1 VEIIIILV
9 LIFVN
14 GIFSMAEIA
23 VVSSRKSKLE
33 SLTKKGDQKAKKILK
48 IAEKPEYFLST
59 VQIAITAI
67 GLVTGLYSGKSLSLP
82 LSNILTNL
90 GFGLSSMWFANILV
104 VILVTYFTLVLG
116 ELLPKKIGLNNPEKV
131 AGFIISPMNFITKLT
146 YPFVVVL
153 SKSTLFL
160 LKIFRIKKNDDS
172 IITEDEIK
180 QIINESTEDGEIQEV
195 EQDIVERVFSLGD
208 RDVSS
213 LMTHRIDFEWFD
225 VDDGQLQIKKKLE
238 NHIHYIYPVA
248 DKSLDNIIGV
258 VFLKDMIKMREGS
271 IRNIVKEPQFLPE
284 SSSAYHAL
292 EVFKE
297 KKISYALIIDEF
309 GLIIGM
315 VTMNDILES
324 LIGSAEE
331 IGVSDEY
338 QMIKRE
344 DGTWLVDGQYP
355 FFDFLSYFEI
365 ENKYQELDYNT
376 LSGLILDLTG
386 KIPKEGE
393 KIYWELFCFEIVD
406 MDIARI
412 DKILVTQNSS
422 DEIKKNHNKLVK

>member
-82 LSNILTNL
+82 LSNILTDL

-160 LKIFRIKKNDDS
+160 LKIFRIKKNEDS

-412 DKILVTQNSS
+412 DKILVTKNSS

>member
-1 VEIIIILV
+1 
-9 LIFVN
+9 
-14 GIFSMAEIA
+14 MAEIA

-33 SLTKKGDQKAKKILK
+33 ALTKKGDQRAKKILK

-67 GLVTGLYSGKSLSLP
+67 GLVTGLYSGKSLSVP
-82 LSNILTNL
+82 ISNILTNL
-90 GFGLSSMWFANILV
+90 GFGLSSIWLANILV
-104 VILVTYFTLVLG
+104 VIIITYFTLVLG

-131 AGFIISPMNFITKLT
+131 AGLIISPMNFLTKLT
-146 YPFVVVL
+146 YPFVIIL
-153 SKSTLFL
+153 SKSTLLL
-160 LKIFRIKKNDDS
+160 LKVFRIKKNEDS
-172 IITEDEIK
+172 IITEEEIK
-180 QIINESTEDGEIQEV
+180 QIINESTEEGEIQEV

-225 VDDGQLQIKKKLE
+225 VDDGYLQIKGKLE

-258 VFLKDMIKMREGS
+258 VFLKDIIKMREGS
-271 IRNIVKEPQFLPE
+271 IRDIVKEPQFLPE

-338 QMIKRE
+338 QMLKRE
-344 DGTWLVDGQYP
+344 DGSWLVDGQYP
-355 FFDFLSYFEI
+355 FFDFLSYFEL

-393 KIYWELFCFEIVD
+393 KINWELFCFEIVD

-412 DKILVTQNSS
+412 DKILVTKIA
-422 DEIKKNHNKLVK
+422 EKK

>member
-1 VEIIIILV
+1 MEIIIILV

-82 LSNILTNL
+82 LSNILTDL

-160 LKIFRIKKNDDS
+160 LKIFRIKKNEDS

-376 LSGLILDLTG
+376 LSGLILYLTG

-412 DKILVTQNSS
+412 DKILVTKNSS

>member
-1 VEIIIILV
+1 
-9 LIFVN
+9 
-14 GIFSMAEIA
+14 MAEIA

-82 LSNILTNL
+82 LSNILTDL

-160 LKIFRIKKNDDS
+160 LKIFRIKKNEDS

-412 DKILVTQNSS
+412 DKILVTKNSS

>member
-1 VEIIIILV
+1 MEIIIILV
-9 LIFVN
+9 LILVN

-258 VFLKDMIKMREGS
+258 VFLKDLIKMREGS

>member
-1 VEIIIILV
+1 
-9 LIFVN
+9 
-14 GIFSMAEIA
+14 MAEIA

-82 LSNILTNL
+82 LNNILTNL
-90 GFGLSSMWFANILV
+90 GFGLSSIWLANILV
-104 VILVTYFTLVLG
+104 IIIVTYFTLVLG

-131 AGFIISPMNFITKLT
+131 AGLIISPMNFITKLT

-160 LKIFRIKKNDDS
+160 LKIFRIKKNEDS

-225 VDDGQLQIKKKLE
+225 VDDGLLQIKKKLE

>member
-1 VEIIIILV
+1 MEIIIILV
-9 LIFVN
+9 LIIVN

-33 SLTKKGDQKAKKILK
+33 ALTKKGDQRAKKILK

-67 GLVTGLYSGKSLSLP
+67 GLVTGLYSGKSLSVP

-90 GFGLSSMWFANILV
+90 GFGLSSIWLANILV

-116 ELLPKKIGLNNPEKV
+116 ELFPKKIGLNNPEKV
-131 AGFIISPMNFITKLT
+131 AGLIISPMNFLTKLT

-160 LKIFRIKKNDDS
+160 LKIFRIKKNEDS

-180 QIINESTEDGEIQEV
+180 QIINESAEDGEIQEV

-225 VDDGQLQIKKKLE
+225 VDDGYIQIKEKLE

-258 VFLKDMIKMREGS
+258 VFLKDMIKMKEGS
-271 IRNIVKEPQFLPE
+271 IRDIVKEPQFLPE

-338 QMIKRE
+338 QMVKRE

-355 FFDFLSYFEI
+355 FFDFLSYFEL

-386 KIPKEGE
+386 KIPKTGE

-412 DKILVTQNSS
+412 DKILVIKNTD

>member
-9 LIFVN
+9 LILVN

-82 LSNILTNL
+82 LNNILTNL
-90 GFGLSSMWFANILV
+90 GFGLSSIWLANILV
-104 VILVTYFTLVLG
+104 IIIVTYFTLVLG

-131 AGFIISPMNFITKLT
+131 AGLIISPMNFITKLT

-160 LKIFRIKKNDDS
+160 LKIFRIKKNEDS

>member
-1 VEIIIILV
+1 MEIIIILV

-82 LSNILTNL
+82 LSNILTDL

-160 LKIFRIKKNDDS
+160 LKIFRIKKNEDS

-412 DKILVTQNSS
+412 DKILVTKNSS

>member
-1 VEIIIILV
+1 
-9 LIFVN
+9 
-14 GIFSMAEIA
+14 MAEIA

>member
-1 VEIIIILV
+1 
-9 LIFVN
+9 
-14 GIFSMAEIA
+14 MAEIA

-82 LSNILTNL
+82 LSNILTDL

-412 DKILVTQNSS
+412 DKILVTKNSS

>member
-1 VEIIIILV
+1 
-9 LIFVN
+9 
-14 GIFSMAEIA
+14 MAEIA

-82 LSNILTNL
+82 LSNILTDL

-104 VILVTYFTLVLG
+104 VILVTYFTLVIG

>member
-1 VEIIIILV
+1 
-9 LIFVN
+9 
-14 GIFSMAEIA
+14 
-23 VVSSRKSKLE
+23 
-33 SLTKKGDQKAKKILK
+33 
-48 IAEKPEYFLST
+48 
-59 VQIAITAI
+59 
-67 GLVTGLYSGKSLSLP
+67 
-82 LSNILTNL
+82 
-90 GFGLSSMWFANILV
+90 MWFANILV

-258 VFLKDMIKMREGS
+258 VFLKDLIKMREGS
-271 IRNIVKEPQFLPE
+271 I
-284 SSSAYHAL
+284 
-292 EVFKE
+292 
-297 KKISYALIIDEF
+297 
-309 GLIIGM
+309 
-315 VTMNDILES
+315 
-324 LIGSAEE
+324 
-331 IGVSDEY
+331 
-338 QMIKRE
+338 
-344 DGTWLVDGQYP
+344 
-355 FFDFLSYFEI
+355 
-365 ENKYQELDYNT
+365 
-376 LSGLILDLTG
+376 
-386 KIPKEGE
+386 
-393 KIYWELFCFEIVD
+393 
-406 MDIARI
+406 
-412 DKILVTQNSS
+412 
-422 DEIKKNHNKLVK
+422 

>member
-1 VEIIIILV
+1 MEIIIILV

-82 LSNILTNL
+82 LSNILTDL

-160 LKIFRIKKNDDS
+160 LKIFRIKKNEDS

>member
-1 VEIIIILV
+1 
-9 LIFVN
+9 
-14 GIFSMAEIA
+14 
-23 VVSSRKSKLE
+23 
-33 SLTKKGDQKAKKILK
+33 
-48 IAEKPEYFLST
+48 
-59 VQIAITAI
+59 
-67 GLVTGLYSGKSLSLP
+67 
-82 LSNILTNL
+82 
-90 GFGLSSMWFANILV
+90 
-104 VILVTYFTLVLG
+104 
-116 ELLPKKIGLNNPEKV
+116 LNNPEKV

-412 DKILVTQNSS
+412 DKILVTKNSS

>member
-1 VEIIIILV
+1 MEIIIILV

-160 LKIFRIKKNDDS
+160 LKIFRIKKNEDS

>member
-1 VEIIIILV
+1 
-9 LIFVN
+9 
-14 GIFSMAEIA
+14 MAEIA

-160 LKIFRIKKNDDS
+160 LKIFRIKKNEDS

>member
-1 VEIIIILV
+1 MEIIIILI
-9 LIFVN
+9 LILIN
-14 GIFSMAEIA
+14 GLFSMAEIA

-33 SLTKKGDQKAKKILK
+33 SLTRKGDHKAEKILK
-48 IAEKPEYFLST
+48 TAEKPEYFLST

-67 GLVTGLYSGKSLSLP
+67 GIITGLYSGKSLSIP
-82 LSNILTNL
+82 LNQFLVSL
-90 GFGLSSMWFANILV
+90 GLGSYSVWLANILV
-104 VILVTYFTLVLG
+104 IIIVTYFTLVLG

-131 AGFIISPMNFITKLT
+131 AGIIISPMNFLTKLT
-146 YPFVVVL
+146 YPFVVIL

-160 LKIFRIKKNDDS
+160 MKVFRIKKNEDS

-208 RDVSS
+208 RDISS

-225 VDDGQLQIKKKLE
+225 VDDGYEQIIEKL
-238 NHIHYIYPVA
+238 NNNIHYIYPVA

-258 VFLKDMIKMREGS
+258 VFLKDMFNKKEGT
-271 IRNIVKEPQFLPE
+271 IRDIVKEPQFLPE

-297 KKISYALIIDEF
+297 KKISYSLIIDEF

-324 LIGSAEE
+324 LVGSAEE

-338 QMIKRE
+338 QMVKRDDE
-344 DGTWLVDGQYP
+344 SWLVDGQYP
-355 FFDFLSYFEI
+355 FFDFLSYFEL
-365 ENKYQELDYNT
+365 EDKYQELDYNT

-393 KIYWELFCFEIVD
+393 KTYWEMFCFEILD

-412 DKILVTQNSS
+412 DKILVTKNNKE
-422 DEIKKNHNKLVK
+422 EIKKNQNKLVK

>member
-1 VEIIIILV
+1 
-9 LIFVN
+9 
-14 GIFSMAEIA
+14 MAEIA

-412 DKILVTQNSS
+412 DKILVTKNSS

>member
-1 VEIIIILV
+1 
-9 LIFVN
+9 
-14 GIFSMAEIA
+14 
-23 VVSSRKSKLE
+23 
-33 SLTKKGDQKAKKILK
+33 
-48 IAEKPEYFLST
+48 
-59 VQIAITAI
+59 
-67 GLVTGLYSGKSLSLP
+67 
-82 LSNILTNL
+82 
-90 GFGLSSMWFANILV
+90 
-104 VILVTYFTLVLG
+104 
-116 ELLPKKIGLNNPEKV
+116 
-131 AGFIISPMNFITKLT
+131 
-146 YPFVVVL
+146 
-153 SKSTLFL
+153 
-160 LKIFRIKKNDDS
+160 
-172 IITEDEIK
+172 
-180 QIINESTEDGEIQEV
+180 
-195 EQDIVERVFSLGD
+195 
-208 RDVSS
+208 
-213 LMTHRIDFEWFD
+213 
-225 VDDGQLQIKKKLE
+225 
-238 NHIHYIYPVA
+238 
-248 DKSLDNIIGV
+248 
-258 VFLKDMIKMREGS
+258 
-271 IRNIVKEPQFLPE
+271 EPQFLPE

>member
-1 VEIIIILV
+1 VEIIIILI
-9 LIFVN
+9 LILIN
-14 GIFSMAEIA
+14 GLFSMAEIA

-33 SLTKKGDQKAKKILK
+33 SLTRKGDLKAQKILK
-48 IAEKPEYFLST
+48 TAEKPEYFLST

-67 GLVTGLYSGKSLSLP
+67 GLITGLYSGKSLSIP
-82 LSNILTNL
+82 LSHVLENL
-90 GFGLSSMWFANILV
+90 GLGLSSIWLANILV
-104 VILVTYFTLVLG
+104 IVIVTYFTLVLG
-116 ELLPKKIGLNNPEKV
+116 ELLPKKIGLNNPEKI
-131 AGFIISPMNFITKLT
+131 AGVIISPMNLLTKLT
-146 YPFVVVL
+146 YPFVVIL
-153 SKSTLFL
+153 SKSTIFL
-160 LKIFRIKKNDDS
+160 LKVFRIKKNEDS

-225 VDDGQLQIKKKLE
+225 VDDGYEQIIEKLKY
-238 NHIHYIYPVA
+238 NIHYIYPVA

-258 VFLKDMIKMREGS
+258 VFLKDMFNKKEGT
-271 IRNIVKEPQFLPE
+271 IRDIVKEPQFLPE

-297 KKISYALIIDEF
+297 KKISYSLLIDEF

-338 QMIKRE
+338 QMVKRE
-344 DGTWLVDGQYP
+344 DGTWLLDGQYP
-355 FFDFLSYFEI
+355 FFDFLSYFEL

-376 LSGLILDLTG
+376 ISGLILDLSG
-386 KIPKEGE
+386 KIPKEGD

-412 DKILVTQNSS
+412 DKILVSKNME
-422 DEIKKNHNKLVK
+422 DEIKKIHNKLVK